1 MAQTRTQTE
10 ENNEDNN
17 THLPAD
23 IHKKDHPTRT
33 THQGTIMTWKEIAER
48 RLRLWWAGL
57 AIGIIAGFALALIVT
72 APPTWIND
80 IPTTTQVAR

>member
-1 MAQTRTQTE
+1 MAQPAPKQKKN
-10 ENNEDNN
+10 ENNN

-23 IHKKDHPTRT
+23 IRKKNHPTHT